1 MSTVLFEDLDL
12 NPQILRAI
20 KEMGFEEATPIQAQ
34 SIPAVMSGRDVI
46 GQAQTGTGKT
56 ASFGIPLL
64 HKVDPKLKKT
74 QALIL
79 CPTRELA
86 IQVSNE
92 LHNLAKY
99 MHGIKILPIYG
110 GQEIGKQIRSLKGGV
125 QIIVGTPGRV
135 MDHMRRKTVK
145 MDHIHTVVLDEAD
158 EMLNMGFID
167 QVRDIINT
175 LNKNRQTM
183 LFSATIPEEIISLCN
198 MYMKNPINIEIKSQK
213 LITDNIKHELYRFE
227 EFYKLD
233 NLSKLLISEA
243 PETAVI
249 FCKTKEN
256 VDKVFENLNKKG
268 YSVNK
273 IHGGMLQKDRL
284 DVMDKFKRGNFR
296 VLVATDVAARG
307 IDVEGIT
314 HVINY
319 DLPVEKEAYV
329 HRIGRTGRAGASGK
343 AISFVNQYED
353 GLLDMIQE
361 YIGFKIPV
369 SSELPE
375 VNSEKRNESIKL
387 LKSKP
392 KMKREKDKV
401 INKNITKIYFNGG
414 KKKKLRPGDF
424 VGAISRIEGITAED
438 IGIIDVQDT
447 VSYVDILNG
456 KGNKV
461 IEALKNSTI
470 KGKKL
475 KVEKARK

>member
-1 MSTVLFEDLDL
+1 
-12 NPQILRAI
+12 
-20 KEMGFEEATPIQAQ
+20 
-34 SIPAVMSGRDVI
+34 
-46 GQAQTGTGKT
+46 
-56 ASFGIPLL
+56 
-64 HKVDPKLKKT
+64 
-74 QALIL
+74 
-79 CPTRELA
+79 
-86 IQVSNE
+86 
-92 LHNLAKY
+92 
-99 MHGIKILPIYG
+99 
-110 GQEIGKQIRSLKGGV
+110 
-125 QIIVGTPGRV
+125 
-135 MDHMRRKTVK
+135 
-145 MDHIHTVVLDEAD
+145 
-158 EMLNMGFID
+158 MGFID
-167 QVRDIINT
+167 QVGDIINT

-183 LFSATIPEEIISLCN
+183 LFSATIPQEIISLCN

-213 LITDNIKHELYRFE
+213 LITDNIDHQLYRFE

-233 NLSKLLISEA
+233 NLSKLLISES

-256 VDKVFENLNKKG
+256 VDKVFESLNKKG
-268 YSVNK
+268 YSVNR

-284 DVMDKFKRGNFR
+284 DVMDRFKKGSFR
-296 VLVATDVAARG
+296 ILIATDVAARG

-353 GLLDMIQE
+353 RLLDMIQE

-375 VNSEKRNESIKL
+375 VASEKRSEAIKL
-387 LKSKP
+387 LKSRP

-424 VGAISRIEGITAED
+424 VGAISRVEGITAED

-456 KGNKV
+456 KGNRV

>member
-1 MSTVLFEDLDL
+1 MNNKFKEYNLCDEIIKALDGIGYKKPSDVQREVI
-12 NPQILRAI
+12 PQILTGKDI
-20 KEMGFEEATPIQAQ
+20 VVK
-34 SIPAVMSGRDVI
+34 S
-46 GQAQTGTGKT
+46 QTGSGKT
-56 ASFGIPLL
+56 AAFGIPLCENI
-64 HKVDPKLKKT
+64 KWEESNA

-79 CPTRELA
+79 TPTRELA
-86 IQVSNE
+86 IQVKEE
-92 LHNLAKY
+92 LGNIGRFKRIRTVAVF
-99 MHGIKILPIYG
+99 
-110 GQEIGKQIRSLKGGV
+110 GKQPFSDQARELKQKTHIV
-125 QIIVGTPGRV
+125 VGTPGRV
-135 MDHMRRKTVK
+135 L
-145 MDHIHTVVLDEAD
+145 DHIDRDTLKVCNIKYLVIDEAD

-167 QVRDIINT
+167 QVRDIINK
-175 LNKNRQTM
+175 LNVDRQTM
-183 LFSATIPEEIISLCN
+183 LFSATIPEEILGLCN
-198 MYMKNPINIEIKSQK
+198 VYMNNPSNIEIKSQK
-213 LITDNIKHELYRFE
+213 LITDNINHELYKFE

-233 NLSKLLISEA
+233 NLGKSLISEA

-284 DVMDKFKRGNFR
+284 DIMDKFKKGNFR
-296 VLVATDVAARG
+296 ILVATDVAARG

-329 HRIGRTGRAGASGK
+329 HRIGRTGRAGAKGK

-353 GLLDMIQE
+353 RLLDMIQE
-361 YIGFKIPV
+361 YIGFEIPLKKDIIEV
-369 SSELPE
+369 SKEIRE
-375 VNSEKRNESIKL
+375 TAIKS

-392 KMKREKDKV
+392 NIKREKAKA
-401 INKNITKIYFNGG
+401 INKNITKIYLNGG
-414 KKKKLRPGDF
+414 KKKKLRAGDF
-424 VGAISRIEGITAED
+424 VGAISRIEGVTAED

-447 VSYVDILNG
+447 VSYIDILNG

-461 IEALKNSTI
+461 IEGLKNSTI

-475 KVEKARK
+475 RVEKARK

>member
-1 MSTVLFEDLDL
+1 ME
-12 NPQILRAI
+12 N
-20 KEMGFEEATPIQAQ
+20 GFEKYKISEEIKKSIDAIGYKSPSDVQKRVIPEALDGKDIVVK
-34 SIPAVMSGRDVI
+34 S
-46 GQAQTGTGKT
+46 QTGSGKT
-56 ASFGIPLL
+56 AAFAIPLCE
-64 HKVDPKLKKT
+64 KVIWDNSKP
-74 QALIL
+74 QALVL
-79 CPTRELA
+79 TPTRELA
-86 IQVSNE
+86 IQVKE
-92 LHNLAKY
+92 
-99 MHGIKILPIYG
+99 
-110 GQEIGKQIRSLKGGV
+110 EIQSLGRLKRIRAAAVFGKQPFSEQIRELKQRTHIV
-125 QIIVGTPGRV
+125 VGTPGRV
-135 MDHMRRKTVK
+135 I
-145 MDHIHTVVLDEAD
+145 DHIERGTFDISDINILVIDEAD
-158 EMLNMGFID
+158 EMLNMGFVD
-167 QVRDIINT
+167 QVKSIVSK
-175 LNKNRQTM
+175 LNSKRQTM
-183 LFSATIPEEIISLCN
+183 LFSATMPEEILALSN
-198 MYMKNPINIEIKSQK
+198 NYMNNPESIEIKAQK
-213 LITDNIKHELYRFE
+213 LITDRITHEMYKINEEDKLNELRKVLIKE
-227 EFYKLD
+227 
-233 NLSKLLISEA
+233 I
-243 PETAVI
+243 PEGAVV

-256 VDKVFENLNKKG
+256 VDKVAENLKRKG
-268 YSVNK
+268 YSVDK
-273 IHGGMLQKDRL
+273 IHGGMMQKDR
-284 DVMDKFKRGNFR
+284 MATMEKFKKGFFR
-296 VLVATDVAARG
+296 ILIATDVAARG
-307 IDVEGIT
+307 IDVEGLT

-447 VSYVDILNG
+447 VSYIDILNG

>member
-1 MSTVLFEDLDL
+1 MNNTFSKYNLCNEIMKALDGIGYKNPSDVQDKVIPEVLKGND
-12 NPQILRAI
+12 II
-20 KEMGFEEATPIQAQ
+20 VK
-34 SIPAVMSGRDVI
+34 S
-46 GQAQTGTGKT
+46 QTGSGKT
-56 ASFGIPLL
+56 AAFAIPLSE
-64 HKVDPKLKKT
+64 KVVWEENKP

-79 CPTRELA
+79 TPTRELA
-86 IQVSNE
+86 IQVKE
-92 LHNLAKY
+92 E
-99 MHGIKILPIYG
+99 IKNIGRFKRLKAVAVF
-110 GQEIGKQIRSLKGGV
+110 GKQPFSEQARELKQKSHLV
-125 QIIVGTPGRV
+125 VGTPGRV
-135 MDHMRRKTVK
+135 F
-145 MDHIHTVVLDEAD
+145 DHIDRGTLDTSEIKYLVIDEAD

>member
-1 MSTVLFEDLDL
+1 
-12 NPQILRAI
+12 
-20 KEMGFEEATPIQAQ
+20 
-34 SIPAVMSGRDVI
+34 
-46 GQAQTGTGKT
+46 
-56 ASFGIPLL
+56 
-64 HKVDPKLKKT
+64 
-74 QALIL
+74 
-79 CPTRELA
+79 
-86 IQVSNE
+86 
-92 LHNLAKY
+92 
-99 MHGIKILPIYG
+99 
-110 GQEIGKQIRSLKGGV
+110 
-125 QIIVGTPGRV
+125 
-135 MDHMRRKTVK
+135 
-145 MDHIHTVVLDEAD
+145 
-158 EMLNMGFID
+158 
-167 QVRDIINT
+167 
-175 LNKNRQTM
+175 
-183 LFSATIPEEIISLCN
+183 
-198 MYMKNPINIEIKSQK
+198 
-213 LITDNIKHELYRFE
+213 
-227 EFYKLD
+227 
-233 NLSKLLISEA
+233 
-243 PETAVI
+243 
-249 FCKTKEN
+249 
-256 VDKVFENLNKKG
+256 
-268 YSVNK
+268 
-273 IHGGMLQKDRL
+273 MLQKDRL